1 MQIQKL
7 RTWRS
12 RDAAGAAAAAALP
25 VLKMPLPVISF
36 NLGAEPVLLE
46 RSEQQQQQP

>member
-12 RDAAGAAAAAALP
+12 RDEAGAAAAALP